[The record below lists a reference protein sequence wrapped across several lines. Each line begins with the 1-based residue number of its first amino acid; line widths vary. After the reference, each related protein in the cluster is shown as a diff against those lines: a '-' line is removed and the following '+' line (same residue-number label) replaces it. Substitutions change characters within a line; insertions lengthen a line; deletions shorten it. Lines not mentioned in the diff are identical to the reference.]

1 MYHKIYFVDNY
12 EIKKNENDFNNYF
25 DLNEGEDSIYIS
37 MDNLESRKESSG
49 KSFKINKSDFNSKI
63 KFISPFL
70 RKIASVDFKEIFE
83 LDKIKKENNINIYE
97 PKPKVNALILY
108 LLFIELIFYKYS
120 LYSSNKFLQD
130 FDELFFFETKEEK
143 FEFL

>member
-1 MYHKIYFVDNY
+1 MKL
-12 EIKKNENDFNNYF
+12 KKNENDFNNYF
-25 DLNEGEDSIYIS
+25 DLNEGQDSIYIC

-108 LLFIELIFYKYS
+108 LLFIELIF
-120 LYSSNKFLQD
+120 
-130 FDELFFFETKEEK
+130 
-143 FEFL
+143 